1 MVERS
6 PSVCFPNQSAVA
18 SPSGK
23 TTVLFDLSVRGHH
36 PSYLRHLIE
45 YVRRHDRDRA
55 IALVVSPSF
64 VTEHPDVVTLAN
76 ETAGTRVVPISE
88 EEFAA
93 LPSRNSKWGRL
104 RRYFDEWEL
113 LRRTAERL
121 EAAHCVVMYFDT
133 YLLPLA
139 LGASLPCPF
148 SGIYFRPTFHYH
160 QFFGDRPSRKEQL
173 QRWRETLVLKRVLRH
188 PNLHRMLCLDR
199 FSVEAV
205 DRLSPTPKAVPLPD
219 PLDFHPVSDERVSQ
233 IRIGLGIEPQRR
245 VALLFGALNE
255 RKGVLQA
262 IASLRQLPP
271 ELCQQLCVLLVGE
284 SRIVDRIEAEIAEV
298 QIDRP
303 VQILRQYEF
312 VPEADVPAYFQL
324 SDLVLAPYQR
334 HVGMSGILIWA
345 AAAGKPVLSSD
356 YGLMGELVRRY
367 HLGISVDSTNSD
379 AIARGLTQWLL
390 DKNNISCIETRL
402 DAFALENV
410 AEEFAR
416 VIFEAVDEPLRRV

>member
-1 MVERS
+1 MERS
-6 PSVCFPNQSAVA
+6 FSTCFPNQTAVA
-18 SPSGK
+18 SPAGG

-45 YVRRHDRDRA
+45 YAGRENSDRS
-55 IALVVSPSF
+55 IAVVVSPVF
-64 VTEHPDVVTLAN
+64 VKEHPDVVELAN
-76 ETAGTRVVPISE
+76 RTAGTRVVPISE
-88 EEFAA
+88 AEFAA
-93 LPSRNSKWGRL
+93 LPSRKSKWGRL

-113 LRRTAERL
+113 LRRTAQRL
-121 EAAHCVVMYFDT
+121 DAAHCTIMYFDT

-148 SGIYFRPTFHYH
+148 SGIYFRPTFHYC
-160 QFFGDRPSRKEQL
+160 QFSGDRPSRKEQL
-173 QRWRETLVLKRVLRH
+173 QRWREKLVLKRVLRN

-219 PLDFHPVSDERVSQ
+219 PLDFHPVSEARVSQ
-233 IRIGLGIEPQRR
+233 IRQELGIEPQRR
-245 VALLFGALNE
+245 IALLFGALNE

-271 ELCQQLCVLLVGE
+271 ELCQQLCLLLVGE
-284 SRIVDRIEAEIAEV
+284 SRIVDGIEAEIAEV
-298 QIDRP
+298 LRDRP
-303 VQILRQYEF
+303 VQIRRQYEF
-312 VPEADVPAYFQL
+312 VPEADVPGYFQL
-324 SDLVLAPYQR
+324 CDLVLAPYQR

-367 HLGISVDSTNSD
+367 HLGIRVDSTNPD

-390 DKNNISCIETRL
+390 DKNNVSCIESRL

-416 VIFEAVDEPLRRV
+416 VIFEAVDEPLSRV